1 MHKIAIIGS
10 GPAGCFLAEILALKL
25 AAVQIDIFERLP
37 HPFGLAVNGVA
48 PDHLHTRKVTEQFE
62 RTLAR
67 DNVNLIANTD
77 VGRSISYSELKQR
90 YDRVVFATGASED
103 RKLGIPGEQLQGIY
117 GSGCFTRWYNSHPD
131 YKDLKPLIGQRV
143 GIIGNGN
150 VALDIARVLA
160 KTTEEHQASALSK
173 SVRAHLAQCNIGEI
187 HILGRRGPA
196 DASFSLPELAE
207 LGSLSQAGVQVAA
220 DALAGVETQNLP
232 PSQQK
237 MLQQLQHYAEAPE
250 DSSVAPQIQFHF
262 YATPMAAIGTTQ
274 LETLEIRDTRR
285 GTLYTLPLDTLITA
299 IGYRTPAIA
308 DVPYD
313 AELGRFAHHQ
323 GKIES
328 GVYCLGWCQ
337 RGPQGVIPTNRSEAM
352 KLARQLIRELES

>member
-1 MHKIAIIGS
+1 MLNIAIIGS

-25 AAVQIDIFERLP
+25 PEVQIDIYERLP
-37 HPFGLAVNGVA
+37 HPFGLAISGVA

-67 DNVNLIANTD
+67 DNVNLIVNTE

-90 YDRVVFATGASED
+90 YHRVIFATGASKD
-103 RKLGIPGEQLQGIY
+103 RRLGIPGEQLQGIY
-117 GSGCFTRWYNSHPD
+117 GSGCFTGWYNSHPE

-160 KTTEEHQASALSK
+160 KTTQEHQASALSEP
-173 SVRAHLAQCNIGEI
+173 VRTDLAACNISEI
-187 HILGRRGPA
+187 HIFGRRGPA

-207 LGSLSQAGVQVAA
+207 LDTLTQARVRVSSE
-220 DALAGVETQNLP
+220 ALAGMQTQNLP

-237 MLQQLQHYAEAPE
+237 MLQQLQHYAGVSE
-250 DSSVAPQIQFHF
+250 DSSVSIQIQFHF
-262 YATPMAAIGTTQ
+262 HATPMAAIGTTQ
-274 LETLEIRDTRR
+274 LEALEIRDTRQ
-285 GTLYTLPLDTLITA
+285 GTLYTVPLDTLITA

-313 AELGRFAHHQ
+313 AELGRFAHQQ
-323 GKIES
+323 GKIEA

-352 KLARQLIRELES
+352 NLARQLIRELES